1 MPDQYTTLKRQ
12 VQGQFLVG
20 SLAEYS
26 GQRTALHGTVKVVGH
41 EAKGGIIIDADG
53 VRAVVSPFSLMPT
66 AAARPPGRGKRP
78 EAPQNGHTPTARIF
92 RHGVPLV
99 PPNRTKTPVTTQ
111 TVETDALARLRR
123 IGQPPAPPPV
133 AAAPAP
139 PAAAPTLTVPLGRGN
154 VEAFYFRWLRDFRRT
169 TPHATRQGIIDG
181 FDLPTYLRDR
191 VPAQPGFHQYKTAIY
206 FVTAV
211 GLADP
216 SRLPAP
222 AALILLLAA
231 RFRVTPEAVGIHL
244 KWMRARLE
252 ADHAAFV
259 ATTVGVTQ

>member
-99 PPNRTKTPVTTQ
+99 PPPRSP
-111 TVETDALARLRR
+111 RR
-123 IGQPPAPPPV
+123 RVGLIPRSNMS
-133 AAAPAP
+133 AATSRIE
-139 PAAAPTLTVPLGRGN
+139 AADRPTVPSL
-154 VEAFYFRWLRDFRRT
+154 FSQT
-169 TPHATRQGIIDG
+169 Q
-181 FDLPTYLRDR
+181 DR
-191 VPAQPGFHQYKTAIY
+191 P
-206 FVTAV
+206 
-211 GLADP
+211 
-216 SRLPAP
+216 
-222 AALILLLAA
+222 
-231 RFRVTPEAVGIHL
+231 
-244 KWMRARLE
+244 
-252 ADHAAFV
+252 
-259 ATTVGVTQ
+259 